1 MKTNRRKQR
10 KNIKAARES
19 LMEVLR
25 EIEKAALGEEN
36 PTRVKDLTDDNT
48 TSKSKPRIPLS
59 ETTIETAQ
67 PLNRAVFRPRTYF
80 L

>member
-25 EIEKAALGEEN
+25 EIEKAAGGDEN
-36 PTRVKDLTDDNT
+36 PARVKDLTDDKKHKQIQAWDSPTRGRN
-48 TSKSKPRIPLS
+48 
-59 ETTIETAQ
+59 
-67 PLNRAVFRPRTYF
+67 
-80 L
+80 

>member
-25 EIEKAALGEEN
+25 EIDKAALGDEN
-36 PTRVKDLTDDNT
+36 PTRAKDLTDDKDHKQIQASDTPTRNH
-48 TSKSKPRIPLS
+48 
-59 ETTIETAQ
+59 
-67 PLNRAVFRPRTYF
+67 N
-80 L
+80 

>member
-25 EIEKAALGEEN
+25 EIEKAALDEN
-36 PTRVKDLTDDNT
+36 PTRVKDLTDD
-48 TSKSKPRIPLS
+48 KDHKQI
-59 ETTIETAQ
+59 
-67 PLNRAVFRPRTYF
+67 RASDTPTRNHN
-80 L
+80 